1 MITESTF
8 PFWKSSSILKGY
20 LVLAEY
26 GILNKTEGK
35 RMKLKEK
42 EAEKDTE
49 K

>member
-1 MITESTF
+1 
-8 PFWKSSSILKGY
+8 LKGY

-26 GILNKTEGK
+26 RILNKTEGK

>member
-1 MITESTF
+1 M
-8 PFWKSSSILKGY
+8 KGY

-26 GILNKTEGK
+26 GILNEIEGK
-35 RMKLKEK
+35 RMNLKEK